1 MPDQCLYLI
10 LIVNKQLPRGPPVTR
25 SSAPSKYFSPR
36 KYFPR
41 WWTLHSEMMGRS
53 SQGMVSCLTSKMR
66 FNVCSAR
73 RREGPQA
80 RLFLIDN
87 TCTLWTVP
95 LVHISPLLP
104 SGAKRKTSCLNTGMP
119 LHSGVKM
126 GMSRRNQIRPRLKRP
141 QYQGSG
147 RYPLGIQ
154 VPVMG
159 IKSAESQNCH
169 CKGRGNTAWPATGP
183 RHGAFN
189 MYL

>member
-1 MPDQCLYLI
+1 M
-10 LIVNKQLPRGPPVTR
+10 
-25 SSAPSKYFSPR
+25 
-36 KYFPR
+36 
-41 WWTLHSEMMGRS
+41 
-53 SQGMVSCLTSKMR
+53 
-66 FNVCSAR
+66 
-73 RREGPQA
+73 
-80 RLFLIDN
+80 
-87 TCTLWTVP
+87 P

-104 SGAKRKTSCLNTGMP
+104 SGAKRKTSCLNAGMP

-169 CKGRGNTAWPATGP
+169 CKGRGNNVAVGQLQVHATELLICIYSSLTTL
-183 RHGAFN
+183 FN
-189 MYL
+189 PHLLCCRYVSLDWSAVCDRAGCVCSSAPCKVLNGGSRDEVITVWAVAGHHYDLITHNITTKYNYHTFIISRTDLK